1 MHVVH
6 IQDFGSNQPSASEAL
21 TLDFKKCFL
30 TPVYHILHVFCST
43 ASLPSIM
50 ESLEMKFLADVEKY
64 LVIISNAH
72 RVMQLYQTTGIGG
85 VTLNKAV
92 C

>member
-1 MHVVH
+1 
-6 IQDFGSNQPSASEAL
+6 
-21 TLDFKKCFL
+21 
-30 TPVYHILHVFCST
+30 
-43 ASLPSIM
+43 M
-50 ESLEMKFLADVEKY
+50 ESLEMKIKVTQEAVGFLERVEEY
-64 LVIISNAH
+64 LIIISNAH